1 MERVVQA
8 DDIALTS
15 VLLVEDDVAMQARMQ
30 RLLREVA
37 GDGIRVD
44 VAGDLAAARDCLQ
57 RGTYTLA
64 LVDVQL
70 PDGNGVELIARLH
83 EAAPNVAAVVVSSW
97 AAEDTILAA
106 LRAGAIGY
114 LLKHAEDIELAMALR
129 SLQRGGAPIDPVIA
143 RRILQLM
150 PATRPLPAS
159 PASEAE
165 APRLSER
172 EYEILAGVERG
183 LSNREI
189 ADATGLSK
197 LTIETH
203 TRNIYRKL
211 AVRSRTEAVHAA
223 RELGLLQ

>member
-1 MERVVQA
+1 MQA
-8 DDIALTS
+8 EEIALTS
-15 VLLVEDDVAMQARMQ
+15 ILVVEDDPAMQVRAR

-37 GDGIRVD
+37 GDDIRID
-44 VAGDLAAARDCLQ
+44 LAGDLTAARTCVAG
-57 RGTYTLA
+57 GTAYTLA

-70 PDGNGVELIARLH
+70 PDGNGIDFIGWLRAH
-83 EAAPNVAAVVVSSW
+83 APQVPAVVLSSW
-97 AAEDTILAA
+97 AAEDTIIGA
-106 LRAGAIGY
+106 LRNGAIGY
-114 LLKHAEDIELAMALR
+114 LLKNAEDIELTMALR

-150 PATRPLPAS
+150 PKALAPAS
-159 PASEAE
+159 PAVQPD
-165 APRLSER
+165 APQLSER
-172 EYEILAGVERG
+172 EYEILGNVERG

-189 ADATGLSK
+189 ADATGLSR

-223 RELGLLQ
+223 RERGLLQ